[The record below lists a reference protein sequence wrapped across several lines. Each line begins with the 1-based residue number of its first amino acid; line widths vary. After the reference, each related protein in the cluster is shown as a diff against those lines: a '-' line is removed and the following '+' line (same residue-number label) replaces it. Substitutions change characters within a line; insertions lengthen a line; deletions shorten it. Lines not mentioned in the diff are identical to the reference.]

1 MGGLG
6 FAEGWDLGFAE
17 GGLGTIDWIDRTAS
31 ATVGRMRDT
40 SIRSVPLWRELAPI
54 CVMVFLE
61 FLAMGIPLPV
71 LPVHVHGALGFGT
84 FAVGIVIGAQS
95 WATLVTRHSAGTR
108 TDEGGPR
115 RAAVFGLLVSVVASG
130 LYALSAALP
139 SASASLALLLLGRAL
154 LGVGESLVITAALA
168 WGVAIAGRE
177 RSGLVMAWVGIAMY
191 GALALGALLGVAL
204 DARVG
209 FVGMAIAAALAP
221 AMGIGAAVAARPVQ
235 PAGGARLPFHR
246 VAALIWL
253 PGAGLALCAV
263 GFGAIAAFGT
273 LLFRAHGWPHAALA
287 MTAFGAAFVLARLAF
302 GGLPDRFGGAA
313 IAAASAFVATIGQIG
328 MWLAASGPMAVAA
341 AALTGLGFSLA
352 FPSFGVEA
360 IRRVPA
366 QNRGVALGAYT
377 ACFDLTMGVG
387 VPLLGVAV
395 GAFGYGAAF
404 AFGALAGAASLV
416 IALGLARRA

>member
-1 MGGLG
+1 M
-6 FAEGWDLGFAE
+6 
-17 GGLGTIDWIDRTAS
+17 S
-31 ATVGRMRDT
+31 N
-40 SIRSVPLWRELAPI
+40 RSVPLWRQLAPI
-54 CVMVFLE
+54 CAMVFLE

-84 FAVGIVIGAQS
+84 FVVGIVIGAQS
-95 WATLVTRHSAGTR
+95 WATLATRHLAGTR
-108 TDEGGPR
+108 TDERGPR
-115 RAAVFGLLVSVVASG
+115 RAALLGLATSVIASS
-130 LYALSAALP
+130 LYAVSSSLP
-139 SASASLALLLLGRAL
+139 GAASLAVLLLGRGL

-168 WGVAIAGRE
+168 WGAGLAGRE

-191 GALALGALLGVAL
+191 GALALGAPLGAAL
-204 DARVG
+204 AASHG

-221 AMGIGAAVAARPVQ
+221 AAGIAAALMAAPVQ
-235 PAGGARLPFHR
+235 PVGGARLPFHR
-246 VAALIWL
+246 VAALIGL
-253 PGAGLALCAV
+253 PGAGLALAAV

-273 LLFRAHGWPHAALA
+273 LLFRAHGWPHAAVA
-287 MTAFGAAFVLARLAF
+287 MTAFGAAFVLARLVF
-302 GGLPDRFGGAA
+302 GGLPDRFGGAT
-313 IAAASAFVATIGQIG
+313 IAAASALVATIGQIG
-328 MWLAASGPMAVAA
+328 MWLATTGPMAVAA

-395 GAFGYGAAF
+395 GALGYDAAY
-404 AFGALAGAASLV
+404 AIGALAGAVSFV
-416 IALGLARRA
+416 IALRLVRRA